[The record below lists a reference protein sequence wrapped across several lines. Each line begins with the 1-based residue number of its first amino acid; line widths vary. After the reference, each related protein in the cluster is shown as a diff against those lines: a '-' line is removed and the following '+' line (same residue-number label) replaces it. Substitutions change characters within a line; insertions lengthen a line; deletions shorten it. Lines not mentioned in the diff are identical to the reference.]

1 MMWTSSEAI
10 LVSKAILVIIYLS
23 HKYLLRACFEEGA
36 AVSAEKQEHT
46 WLLIHLP
53 NGAYVLLD
61 RQNTIYTEIH
71 ILQSESYKE
80 KYRTGMVP
88 R

>member
-1 MMWTSSEAI
+1 MTMMWTSSEAI

-46 WLLIHLP
+46 
-53 NGAYVLLD
+53 
-61 RQNTIYTEIH
+61 
-71 ILQSESYKE
+71 
-80 KYRTGMVP
+80 
-88 R
+88 